1 MQLCLQDHSI
11 ALMIGIGWKMF
22 LERLMLSKTLDF
34 DIEL

>member
-11 ALMIGIGWKMF
+11 ALVIRIGWKMF
-22 LERLMLSKTLDF
+22 LECLMLFKTLNF